1 MANGVPVGLT
11 ITTAELAD
19 KFQGLTIATFGGNP
33 VTSVAARAVIE
44 VIEEENLR
52 ENTFVVGGYFRK
64 KLEELQ
70 EKYPLIGEVR
80 GMGMMQALE
89 LVKDRQTKEPAP
101 QETNQVLERAR
112 ANGLLVGKGGMYA
125 NVIRMAP
132 PMNISKTDVD
142 EAIRLLDKSFSEVR
156 T

>member
-1 MANGVPVGLT
+1 MT

-52 ENTFVVGGYFRK
+52 ENTYVVGGYFRK

-70 EKYPLIGEVR
+70 EKYPLIGDVR

-112 ANGLLVGKGGMYA
+112 ANGLLVGKGGMFG

-132 PMNISKTDVD
+132 PMNISKADVE
-142 EAIRLLDKSFSEVR
+142 EAIRLLDKSFSEIKL
-156 T
+156 

>member
-11 ITTAELAD
+11 IATAELAD
-19 KFQGLTIATFGGNP
+19 KFQGLNIATFGGNP

-44 VIEEENLR
+44 VIEEDNLM
-52 ENTFVVGGYFRK
+52 ENTHVVGGYFRQ

-70 EKYPLIGEVR
+70 QKYPLIGEVR

-89 LVKDRQTKEPAP
+89 LVKDRQTKEPAAP
-101 QETNQVLERAR
+101 ETNAVLEAAR
-112 ANGLLVGKGGMYA
+112 NNGLLVGKGGMYA

-132 PMNISKTDVD
+132 PMNISKADVD
-142 EAIRLLDKSFSEVR
+142 EGIRLLDKSFSEVR
-156 T
+156 A